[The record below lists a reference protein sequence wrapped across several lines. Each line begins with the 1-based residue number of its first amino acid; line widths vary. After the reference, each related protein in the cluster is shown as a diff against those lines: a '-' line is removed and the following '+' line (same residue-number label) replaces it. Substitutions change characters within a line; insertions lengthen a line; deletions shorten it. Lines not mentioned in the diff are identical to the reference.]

1 MPVFDYVAVDAGGK
15 RARGTIDAENA
26 RAARSRL
33 RTQGLFPTSLE
44 EASEQRKKASRDVKQ
59 LFGGNRVSTKALS
72 IATRQL
78 ATLVSAGLPLVS
90 ALQALTDQ
98 TDAPVFKRIIVEVRE
113 QVEEGSSLADA
124 IGKYP
129 KAFPKLYV
137 NMIASGEASGTLDS
151 VLTNLAGYLEGQ
163 VELRRKIWSALTYPI
178 LMLFI
183 CTLVV
188 AGLLMFV
195 VPRIVEIFE
204 KQGAALPLPT
214 RIMIGVSNFLVH
226 YWYLLILFVML
237 CVYTMRW
244 YYRQPHGRSK
254 IDRLMLRV
262 PIFSGIYIKIATAR
276 VASTLS
282 TLLSSGV
289 GLLTGIEIVRNIVA
303 NVHVAKAL
311 DEAREGVREGR
322 SLARELGKSRIFP
335 VMLSHMIA
343 VGEKSGELESM
354 LGKAGKSYEN
364 EVNATLSGLTALLEP
379 LLMIVVGAIVLF
391 IVMSVLMPMTDLI
404 SVIQR

>member
-1 MPVFDYVAVDAGGK
+1 MPVFEYVAVDAAGK
-15 RARGTIDAENA
+15 KTRGTVDAENV
-26 RAARSRL
+26 RAARQRL
-33 RTQGLFPTSLE
+33 RSQGLFPTAVE
-44 EASEQRKKASRDVKQ
+44 EASEQRKKASRDVVQ
-59 LFGGNRVSTKALS
+59 FFQSNRVGLKPLS
-72 IATRQL
+72 VATRQI

-90 ALQALTDQ
+90 ALQALADQ
-98 TDAPVFKRIIVEVRE
+98 TESEIFKRLIVEVRE
-113 QVEEGSSLADA
+113 QVEEGTSLAA
-124 IGKYP
+124 ALSKYP
-129 KAFPKLYV
+129 KAFPRLYV
-137 NMIASGEASGTLDS
+137 NMVASGEASGTLDS

-163 VELRRKIWSALTYPI
+163 VELRRKIWSALTYPV
-178 LMLFI
+178 LMLII

-214 RIMIGVSNFLVH
+214 RVMIGVSHFLVN
-226 YWYLLILFVML
+226 YWYLLIALFFL
-237 CVYTMRW
+237 FLYLLRW
-244 YYRQPHGRSK
+244 YYRQPHGRARV
-254 IDRLMLRV
+254 DALMLRI

-276 VASTLS
+276 VSSTLA

-289 GLLTGIEIVRNIVA
+289 GLLTGLEIVRNIVA
-303 NVHVAKAL
+303 NVHIAKAL

-322 SLARELGKSRIFP
+322 ALARELGKSKIFP
-335 VMLSHMIA
+335 TMLCHMIA

-354 LGKAGKSYEN
+354 LTKAGQSYEN

-391 IVMSVLMPMTDLI
+391 IVISVLMPMTDLI